1 MMQDE
6 IALKVSGI
14 TKSFRLYRSHSER
27 VKESLHPLRKKYHR
41 LFNAVTNV
49 SFEVKR
55 GEIVGIIGR
64 NGSGKSTLLQ
74 IVCGI
79 LQPTWGSVSV
89 NGRISAILE
98 LGSGFNP
105 EFSGRE
111 NIYINGAILGLNR
124 KEIESSLDRIASFA
138 DIGEFLDQPVK
149 TYSNGMVVRLAFA
162 VAISIEPDILVVDE
176 ALAVGDEAF
185 QRKCFSEI
193 ERVRERGGT
202 ILFVSHSGSTV
213 IELCDW
219 SMLLDRGELLMVGE
233 PKKVVSTYQRLVY
246 APWDRVEAIRSEIQ
260 SGQVGAK
267 QDNTDEDTSECQKL
281 LAEGLESGRATYD
294 PFLRPKSTMRY
305 ESRGALI
312 RDPQIRSLSGQ
323 QVNILYRGDRY
334 RYCYSVCFQRS
345 AFNVRFGML
354 IKTVT
359 GLELG
364 GAVSLPY
371 GESILCVDAG
381 EIADVEFGFSCFLI
395 PGTYFLNAG
404 VQGEVDGTYGYI
416 DRIIDAAM
424 FNVLYEPG
432 FLATGIIDFK
442 ISPSVKLRGV
452 S

>member
-1 MMQDE
+1 MANN
-6 IALKVSGI
+6 IALKVSRV
-14 TKSFRLYRSHSER
+14 TKTFRLFSSHSER
-27 VKESLHPLRKKYHR
+27 LKESLHPLRKKYHR
-41 LFNAVTNV
+41 PFEALSNV

-55 GEIVGIIGR
+55 GETVGIIGR

-74 IVCGI
+74 IICGI
-79 LQPTWGSVSV
+79 LQPTAGSASV
-89 NGRISAILE
+89 NGRVSAILE
-98 LGSGFNP
+98 LGAGFNP
-105 EFSGRE
+105 EFTGRE
-111 NIYINGAILGLNR
+111 NVFVNGAILGLR
-124 KEIESSLDRIASFA
+124 REEIESRLDGIASFA
-138 DIGEFLDQPVK
+138 DIGDFFDQPVK
-149 TYSNGMVVRLAFA
+149 TYSSGMVVRLAFA
-162 VAISIEPDILVVDE
+162 VAVSVEPDILVVDE

-185 QRKCFSEI
+185 QRKCFSRI
-193 ERVRERGGT
+193 QTIREKGGT

-213 IELCDW
+213 VEICDW
-219 SMLLDRGELLMVGE
+219 AMLLDRGELLMVGE
-233 PKKVVSTYQRLVY
+233 PKKVVSTYQKLVY

-260 SGQVGAK
+260 SGQVGVK
-267 QDNTDEDTSECQKL
+267 QDNTGEDTSECQKL

-312 RDPQIRSLSGQ
+312 RDPQIRTLSGQ

-364 GAVSLPY
+364 GAMSLPY

-381 EIADVEFGFSCFLI
+381 EIADVEFSFSCFLI

-432 FLATGIIDFK
+432 FLATGIIDFR